1 MAQLE
6 FTLTQEEYEA
16 LIALARE
23 GTKNDEGQV
32 TNHDL
37 AVRLDAFLR
46 SIEKNN
52 GIERSAVWVQWQ
64 ELDEPLPPGTRFPE
78 EWPPRMRVYIELI
91 SRRVARSDV
100 DDALRQNATNPTS
113 VLVTSDPGAMYGWT
127 ELDDFFT

>member
-1 MAQLE
+1 MAQLN

-32 TNHDL
+32 DHDL

-52 GIERSAVWVQWQ
+52 GIERDAVWVQWQ

-78 EWPPRMRVYIELI
+78 EWPPRMRLYIELI
-91 SRRVARSDV
+91 SRKVAKADV
-100 DDALRQNATNPTS
+100 VEALRQNAKNPTS
-113 VLVTSDPGAMYGWT
+113 EMVTSDPGAMYGWT
-127 ELDDFFT
+127 PLDDYFT